1 MHPYIRNDLREI
13 AKRRNAKFVH
23 LARNRPLSKDY
34 EDIGLIGEWEFGKQ
48 VGIMPRLEPSKRG
61 GDGGWDFQLPLMFTV
76 DVKTSRK
83 GDLLLVEAG
92 KIKADI
98 YVLVKYEEE
107 ECVDVEARTIT
118 YLPKA
123 EVVGWCWAA
132 NVRAAEPKDTG
143 RGVVNHA
150 VLAQSLRPLSELL
163 AMVATL
169 RGR

>member
-1 MHPYIRNDLREI
+1 MHAYIRRDLRAI

-23 LARNRPLSKDY
+23 LARNRPLGKDY

-48 VGIMPRLEPSKRG
+48 VGIMPKLEPSKRG

-107 ECVDVEARTIT
+107 EGC
-118 YLPKA
+118 PKA
-123 EVVGWCWAA
+123 TVMGWTWAA
-132 NVRAAEPKDTG
+132 TVRSVPPADTG

-150 VLAQSLRPLSELL
+150 IASTSLRPLSELL
-163 AMVATL
+163 AMTATL

>member
-1 MHPYIRNDLREI
+1 MHPYIRSDLRAI
-13 AKRRNAKFVH
+13 AARRNAKFVH

-48 VGIMPRLEPSKRG
+48 VGIMPKLEPSKRG

-83 GDLLLVEAG
+83 GDLLLVEEG

-98 YVLVKYEEE
+98 YVLVKYGEEE
-107 ECVDVEARTIT
+107 GC
-118 YLPKA
+118 PKA
-123 EVVGWCWAA
+123 EILGWTWAA
-132 NVRAAEPKDTG
+132 TVRMVAPVDTG

-150 VLAQSLRPLSELL
+150 IPVESLRPLSDLL
-163 AMVATL
+163 AMTATL
-169 RGR
+169 RGK

>member
-23 LARNRPLSKDY
+23 LARNRPLGKDY
-34 EDIGLIGEWEFGKQ
+34 EDIGLIGEWEFGKR
-48 VGIMPRLEPSKRG
+48 VGIMPKLEPSVRG

-83 GDLLLVEAG
+83 GDVLLVEAG
-92 KIKADI
+92 KVKADI

-107 ECVDVEARTIT
+107 EGC
-118 YLPKA
+118 PQA
-123 EVVGWCWAA
+123 EVVGWTWAA
-132 NVRAAEPKDTG
+132 TVMMVPPVDTG

-150 VLAQSLRPLSELL
+150 VVASDLRPLSDLL
-163 AMVATL
+163 AKAAVL